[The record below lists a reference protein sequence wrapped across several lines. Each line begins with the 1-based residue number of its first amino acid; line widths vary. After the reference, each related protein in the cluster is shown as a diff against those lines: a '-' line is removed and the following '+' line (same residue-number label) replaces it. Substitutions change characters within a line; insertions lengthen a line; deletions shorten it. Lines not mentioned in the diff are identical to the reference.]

1 MHDCSESSAL
11 DTFPDTLQ
19 GRCFETE
26 QKDHA
31 VLCTILPLKVLTCA
45 STTHRRQAASA
56 ASRLQGL
63 CVLAMPAKLEA
74 SLPGRATIAEIRSFA
89 MLQAGNRCLLSSA
102 AAMQ

>member
-1 MHDCSESSAL
+1 M
-11 DTFPDTLQ
+11 
-19 GRCFETE
+19 FETE

-31 VLCTILPLKVLTCA
+31 VLCAISPLKVLTCA

-63 CVLAMPAKLEA
+63 RVPTMPAKLEA
-74 SLPGRATIAEIRSFA
+74 SLPGRATIDEIRSFA
-89 MLQAGNRCLLSSA
+89 MLDAGDRLFLSSA